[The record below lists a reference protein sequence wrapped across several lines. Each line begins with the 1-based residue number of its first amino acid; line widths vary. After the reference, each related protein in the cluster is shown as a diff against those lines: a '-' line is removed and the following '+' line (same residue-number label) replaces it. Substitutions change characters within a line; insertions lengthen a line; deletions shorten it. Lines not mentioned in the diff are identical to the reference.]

1 MIAALISKFA
11 APAMLGIALGAGGVI
26 GINRLNKQDI
36 KLECPAP
43 IVNLKCPDAVNTID
57 FEKIKGFKGNIT
69 LNQHYTLETELGDS
83 LVLKTVID
91 AMNVELSK
99 LRLARCK

>member
-1 MIAALISKFA
+1 MTTLLAKFFAPVLI
-11 APAMLGIALGAGGVI
+11 GIVI
-26 GINRLNKQDI
+26 GIGGVVGIQKATRQEI

-57 FEKIKGFKGNIT
+57 FDKIKGFKGNIT
-69 LNQHYTLETELGDS
+69 LDQHYHVEMNGDS
-83 LVLKTVID
+83 MIVKKIISEMELKLN
-91 AMNVELSK
+91 A

>member
-1 MIAALISKFA
+1 MILKLAPYLIAFV
-11 APAMLGIALGAGGVI
+11 LGIGTII
-26 GINRLNKQDI
+26 GIQRATKQDI

-57 FEKIKGFKGNIT
+57 FDKIKGFKGNIT
-69 LNQHYTLETELGDS
+69 LDQHYHVQMNGDS
-83 LVLKTVID
+83 LIVKKIITEMEAKL
-91 AMNVELSK
+91 NQ

>member
-1 MIAALISKFA
+1 MTVLLLKFA
-11 APAMLGIALGAGGVI
+11 PYIIAFALGMGAII
-26 GINRLNKQDI
+26 GIQRATRQDI

-57 FEKIKGFKGNIT
+57 FDKIKGFKGNIT
-69 LNQHYTLETELGDS
+69 LDQHYHVQMNGDS
-83 LVLKTVID
+83 MIVKKIITEMEAKLN
-91 AMNVELSK
+91 M